1 MPPSQRPEGSSFSPI
16 RYVAP
21 NKSTARLTC
30 KADLLAAVLSGLI
43 EPSTQVSEDNSNVWT
58 PARDTPLI
66 APMLLYPA
74 RVKRNRWLFLL
85 LSVVLGTAMIVP
97 LLASGFHGWRTILS
111 FGFIIGV
118 LRAAYTASVEAVEL
132 SAPRRLLLYV
142 AGILVMLFG
151 FGVCDA
157 LIELV
162 RLAFFPR
169 LPPDSDWLAIP
180 LFGGLVL
187 VFTAVSEL
195 LFERWKPYRRQ
206 NLLKALPDN
215 HPPSARGAQ
224 IMAKQARIRGLL
236 GVDGCIRHVWP
247 DGDRYEG
254 KLKGKQ
260 REGVGVFTWANGVRH
275 EGEWQQSKRHGYGVV
290 VAADGTETA
299 GRWQNGERVADKS

>member
-16 RYVAP
+16 RFVAP

-30 KADLLAAVLSGLI
+30 KADLLAVVLSGLI

-58 PARDTPLI
+58 PARDNPLI
-66 APMLLYPA
+66 VPMLAYPA

-85 LSVVLGTAMIVP
+85 LSVVLGAAMILP

-111 FGFIIGV
+111 VGFVFMAIQE
-118 LRAAYTASVEAVEL
+118 AYRASVEAIEL
-132 SAPRRLLLYV
+132 SVPRRLLLYV
-142 AGILVMLFG
+142 AGILLLLLG

-162 RLAFFPR
+162 RLAFFPN
-169 LPPDSDWLAIP
+169 LPTDWLAIP
-180 LFGGLVL
+180 LFGGMVL